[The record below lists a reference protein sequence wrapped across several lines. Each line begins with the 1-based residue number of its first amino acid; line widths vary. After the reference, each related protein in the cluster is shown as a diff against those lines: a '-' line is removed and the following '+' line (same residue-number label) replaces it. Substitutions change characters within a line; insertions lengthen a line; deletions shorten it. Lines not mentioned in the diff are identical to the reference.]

1 MFLFMLFFFANL
13 IVLVF
18 HDVLSLMC
26 YGASS
31 AFPPFFCVM
40 FDARSCLG
48 VMIDEEGIEG
58 FSVCNLTLASALV
71 FFFFLLILLFKLF
84 LNFYSIPYIEAIK
97 FDHCG
102 SLKNC

>member
-1 MFLFMLFFFANL
+1 M
-13 IVLVF
+13 F

-71 FFFFLLILLFKLF
+71 FFFFFT
-84 LNFYSIPYIEAIK
+84 YSAI
-97 FDHCG
+97 
-102 SLKNC
+102 